1 MILAVAVPLPNVVFT
16 ELTVMVSVWLV
27 PTALTAV
34 AGVIWMFAST
44 FVFVYVQ
51 VTVSP
56 SPSELTVATP
66 VPRSVVIVEVPNAEV
81 QVSEDSLNWLGIGV
95 SVKARLPPLVPG
107 AKPLNVWLAVPL
119 TVVRLKF
126 DTPFPVAV

>member
-34 AGVIWMFAST
+34 AGVIWMFASA

-51 VTVSP
+51 VTVSA

-66 VPRSVVIVEVPNAEV
+66 VPRSVVIVEVPNAEA

>member
-1 MILAVAVPLPNVVFT
+1 MA
-16 ELTVMVSVWLV
+16 
-27 PTALTAV
+27 
-34 AGVIWMFAST
+34 MFASAY
-44 FVFVYVQ
+44 VFLYVPLS
-51 VTVSP
+51 VSAP
-56 SPSELTVATP
+56 SIVRAVATP
-66 VPRSVVIVEVPNAEV
+66 VPRSVVIVEVPNAEA

-126 DTPFPVAV
+126 DTLFPVAV